1 MLDKLSFF
9 LFRGQ
14 IESPAK
20 SLSSL
25 IINEDTEVLVAINT
39 SGLYVIDPVIS
50 LDLSL
55 QMHLLSISPPSIA
68 WHPFYVGHQLSLKGT
83 ETRD

>member
-1 MLDKLSFF
+1 VLL

-25 IINEDTEVLVAINT
+25 IINEDMEVLVAINT
-39 SGLYVIDPVIS
+39 SGLYVIDPVILAYWS
-50 LDLSL
+50 AVLFSSVRYLSN
-55 QMHLLSISPPSIA
+55 LSKHRRIFLISYRFLVLP
-68 WHPFYVGHQLSLKGT
+68 
-83 ETRD
+83 